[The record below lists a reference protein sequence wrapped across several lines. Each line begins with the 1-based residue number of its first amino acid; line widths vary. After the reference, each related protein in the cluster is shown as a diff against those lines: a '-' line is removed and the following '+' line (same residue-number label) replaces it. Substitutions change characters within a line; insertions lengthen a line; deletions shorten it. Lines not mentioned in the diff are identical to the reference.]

1 MITIEINLIS
11 LNIKCYMEAD
21 KTSARKY
28 NVGQKQKKHG
38 WAKAEKT
45 MWAKSRKNMA
55 GQKPKKQ

>member
-1 MITIEINLIS
+1 MYRKASKLYREAVKT
-11 LNIKCYMEAD
+11 IKCWPQP
-21 KTSARKY
+21 ARKY